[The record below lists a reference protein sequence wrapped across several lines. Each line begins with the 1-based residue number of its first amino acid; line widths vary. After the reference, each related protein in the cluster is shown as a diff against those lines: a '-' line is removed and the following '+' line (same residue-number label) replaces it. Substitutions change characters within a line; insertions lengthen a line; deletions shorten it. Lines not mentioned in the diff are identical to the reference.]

1 MESSIATPYFEK
13 RGIDEEIVKD
23 ARIGYSNG
31 ALTYP
36 CIGKDGR
43 LLGVHHK
50 SESRNSKGKRRQWW
64 KGYAEDMPK
73 KGHGKHPG
81 APAKIIPFGLETLKD
96 LAPGSQVALCCG
108 EEDALSLRQ
117 VGYTSLSQPGAGLL
131 EPVYAR
137 ELAGLEVVV
146 FYDAGEEREAH
157 KDARKLMEAGAKSV
171 HVIRWPPDAPNGA
184 DVNGKLVE
192 KPDGLA
198 EWAAEMIRTAQP
210 ISSIVPEPIK
220 RGGRADNYNRG
231 PVIRNGSRDSH
242 EFERTISACD
252 LLALEL
258 PPVRWAVPDILP
270 EGVTL
275 LAGKPKLG
283 KSWMAF
289 GLSIAVA
296 NGGVALGTKPVE
308 RGDSLYLA
316 LEDNERRLQRRLRK
330 MLVGSSAPERLHITT
345 QWSRLDEGGVEA
357 LEGWLKAHPDARMIV
372 IDTLAKIR
380 PRQRGQNVYAED
392 YAALEKLLPLAAEH
406 GVAILIVHHL
416 RKGGADDPMDEISG
430 STGLSGGV
438 DGALVL
444 KRDRGQGDAYLHVDG
459 RDIEEPAELALTWN
473 ANTASWTLAGNAD
486 EFRLSKERSDVLRV
500 VRDVDEP
507 VGPKYV
513 AEALDKKGGA
523 VRELMSK
530 MAKDGLLKT
539 VEYGKYTATDTPDT
553 SDSSH
558 SSEDFGEESV
568 RLTRT
573 DPDASQSRNGLS
585 KESVRTVSTVSEEEK
600 EIF

>member
-1 MESSIATPYFEK
+1 MEGSIATPYLAN
-13 RGIDEEIVKD
+13 RGIDEEVVRV

-31 ALTYP
+31 ALIYP
-36 CIGKDGR
+36 CLAKDGE

-50 SESRNSKGKRRQWW
+50 SEGRDGKGKRRQWW
-64 KGYAEDMPK
+64 ESYADDLPER
-73 KGHGKHPG
+73 GHGKHPG
-81 APAKIIPFGLETLKD
+81 ALAKVIPFGLETLKD
-96 LAPGSQVALCCG
+96 VESDSPVILCCG

-117 VGYTSLSQPGAGLL
+117 VGYTALSQPGAGLL

-137 ELAGLEVVV
+137 ELAGAEVVV
-146 FYDAGEEREAH
+146 FYDAGEEREAQ
-157 KDARKLMEAGAKSV
+157 KDARKLMKVGVKSV
-171 HVIRWPPDAPNGA
+171 RVIGWPLDAPNGA

-192 KPDGLA
+192 DMEGFR
-198 EWAAEMIRTAQP
+198 EWVAEMIGSARPA
-210 ISSIVPEPIK
+210 SSIVPEPIK
-220 RGGRADNYNRG
+220 RNGEADSYDG
-231 PVIRNGSRDSH
+231 SVVWNGKH
-242 EFERTISACD
+242 NGYKFATITACD

-258 PPVRWAVPDILP
+258 PSVRWAIPDILP

-296 NGGVALGTKPVE
+296 SGGVALGTKPVE

-330 MLVGSSAPERLHITT
+330 MLAGSSAPERLHITT
-345 QWSRLDEGGVEA
+345 QWSRLDDGGVEA

-459 RDIEEPAELALTWN
+459 RDIEEPAERW
-473 ANTASWTLAGNAD
+473 
-486 EFRLSKERSDVLRV
+486 
-500 VRDVDEP
+500 P
-507 VGPKYV
+507 
-513 AEALDKKGGA
+513 
-523 VRELMSK
+523 
-530 MAKDGLLKT
+530 
-539 VEYGKYTATDTPDT
+539 
-553 SDSSH
+553 
-558 SSEDFGEESV
+558 
-568 RLTRT
+568 
-573 DPDASQSRNGLS
+573 
-585 KESVRTVSTVSEEEK
+585 
-600 EIF
+600 